1 MSTFEQQVQRY
12 QDRVYGFA
20 YYFLNNR
27 EAAEDV
33 TQDVLL
39 CFWENRGEVDPERVQ
54 AWLMQVTRNTCIDR
68 LRRRKTQRKV
78 MDVSTDALRRAAS
91 RRSSPAED
99 AEAADFRRH
108 LQTAL
113 SQIDEPYR
121 SVVILREV
129 QNLKYKE
136 ISEALDMPLN
146 TVKVYVHRGRKKLRH
161 HLAEVLNYEVA

>member
-1 MSTFEQQVQRY
+1 MSTFEQQVRRY
-12 QDRVYGFA
+12 QNHVYGFA

-39 CFWENRGEVDPERVQ
+39 CFWENYEEVDSERVR
-54 AWLMQVTRNTCIDR
+54 AWLMQVTRNACIDR
-68 LRRRKTQRKV
+68 LRKRKTQRKV
-78 MDVSTDALRRAAS
+78 MEVNTDNLRRAAS
-91 RRSSPAED
+91 RRASPAED

-108 LQTAL
+108 LQVAL

-121 SVVILREV
+121 SVIILREV

-146 TVKVYVHRGRKKLRH
+146 TAKVYVHRGRKKLRH
-161 HLAEVLNYEVA
+161 HLADVLNHEVA